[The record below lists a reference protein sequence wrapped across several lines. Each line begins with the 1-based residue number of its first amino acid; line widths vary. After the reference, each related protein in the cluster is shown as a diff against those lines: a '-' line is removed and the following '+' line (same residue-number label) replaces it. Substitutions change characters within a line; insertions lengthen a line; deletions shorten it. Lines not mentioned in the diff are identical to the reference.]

1 MKLKWLVALLILLG
15 MKTLGQEFAVNITPK
30 SVKILPGAPASLLV
44 AVTNQSQKDLWI
56 VGKCLKDGIILKDS
70 LLLDAQGKKLECSS
84 NNVAGSSTGSFP
96 NAPIKD
102 KVLFKSGETFEMCS
116 GIYTEKGCPLSQDIS
131 GKWTLRKVVE
141 IMIAEG
147 PLVKDIRYAE
157 AVGEMEVEFQKAE
170 GEDLAYIEAVKEWL
184 NNADPKELKG
194 YTAEVKPLTWGE
206 LLTSRRIPVTQILLQ
221 KYPTSTYAGYVLV
234 KYGPSGSL
242 KDASKITP
250 EKFDERF
257 YVVGSD
263 EEKEKKRKEA
273 KQKYEDFILQ
283 ARKYLALHPEFPMA
297 SLLKKEIVNALFY
310 TDRKDEAWIEMEALS
325 KMEGEWAEEAKA
337 VLAKKNEKSNKPEE
351 KGGQSEKRE

>member
-1 MKLKWLVALLILLG
+1 MFVLMPLFLVIGQEAKVEIELETEHILFGQTTYARYTIFNISESPIYIGGYQHKSGNFQLTGYEAKAIYPDGKEVPQHKDAEMIIGKKATPKKVLKRGECLTFSQPVPITDVTIEELPFGQYKLIFILRYSLKEEEGLFEKEVQASKNFYIEKPEGEDAGWLQYVGEVKKKLFQEHPERVALKRPLG
-15 MKTLGQEFAVNITPK
+15 WGDVLACGF
-30 SVKILPGAPASLLV
+30 
-44 AVTNQSQKDLWI
+44 
-56 VGKCLKDGIILKDS
+56 
-70 LLLDAQGKKLECSS
+70 CS
-84 NNVAGSSTGSFP
+84 NE
-96 NAPIKD
+96 D
-102 KVLFKSGETFEMCS
+102 
-116 GIYTEKGCPLSQDIS
+116 
-131 GKWTLRKVVE
+131 
-141 IMIAEG
+141 
-147 PLVKDIRYAE
+147 KDIR
-157 AVGEMEVEFQKAE
+157 V
-170 GEDLAYIEAVKEWL
+170 D
-184 NNADPKELKG
+184 
-194 YTAEVKPLTWGE
+194 
-206 LLTSRRIPVTQILLQ
+206 LLQ

-234 KYGPSGSL
+234 KHGPSGSL

-257 YVVGSD
+257 YIVGSD

-351 KGGQSEKRE
+351 KGGQREKRE